1 MSGSGSGSGGRTSTL
16 MDEGGGGDGY
26 SPAAIVLTPPSPMGA
41 DGASRAHII
50 ALLQQSQTRWLKNT
64 EVCDIL
70 LNHRAYDFVLSPNA
84 PIQPSG
90 ARRRFFPPR
99 RRQISAR
106 A

>member
-1 MSGSGSGSGGRTSTL
+1 

-90 ARRRFFPPR
+90 ARLP
-99 RRQISAR
+99 SAAASDLYFVR
-106 A
+106 AHTVDSPNPFSC

>member
-1 MSGSGSGSGGRTSTL
+1 
-16 MDEGGGGDGY
+16 
-26 SPAAIVLTPPSPMGA
+26 MGA

-90 ARRRFFPPR
+90 ARRRVFPPR